1 MTAEDLAITA
11 ARFGAALRHAGVP
24 ADPGRCERFARA
36 VTVARPATQRELYL
50 CALATLVSG
59 QSQIAALARVF
70 NAMFGGLADPEGTL
84 GDPQALALRG
94 ESFRPTADD
103 ILAAAA
109 RAAQTHD
116 GEPHD

>member
-24 ADPGRCERFARA
+24 ADPGRCQRFARA

-59 QSQIAALARVF
+59 QGQIEMWERVF
-70 NAMFGGLADPEGTL
+70 TTMFGALPAPPPPEGNQ
-84 GDPQALALRG
+84 QALPLRG
-94 ESFRPTADD
+94 ESPWAEPEDV
-103 ILAAAA
+103 LAA
-109 RAAQTHD
+109 
-116 GEPHD
+116 